1 MNVLYYY
8 LIGFIIVWIVA
19 LLLKNKPYIDIDGI
33 MIMLKTDKLRN
44 IINKIANISPNFWK
58 RFLNL
63 LMPLGVILIVVMVWS
78 VIYSLQIMFN
88 QPTVSLILPGVDI
101 PGSPIYIPFATGLI
115 ALATV
120 LIIHEGGHGVVAAA
134 EKIDIDS
141 VGLIL
146 LGIIPGAFV
155 EPNEKQLSEANSI
168 SKIRVFFAGPMA
180 NVILCIIA
188 LVISMGI
195 GGFIASEHIYT
206 TDGMEISSVVSGSP
220 AEGVLADGMVI
231 KSINNKTTSTTP
243 EYMNALNGLHIG
255 DRINIVT
262 DKGEYNLTLSSS
274 PSNSSKAYIGIRTK
288 GHEIVTQ
295 QAKAKY
301 GEVIPAVLPTLSEIF
316 SLIYIL
322 NFAVGTFNLLPMKP
336 LDGGLILEEVL
347 NMRVTPQRHKEFN
360 DTLNKYTRIFP
371 MAVRCWI
378 SRRFNSLLNV
388 LARYNLS
395 EERAGTI
402 MRMITTFFIVILIIL
417 IGYGTI
423 PGILKML

>member
-243 EYMNALNGLHIG
+243 VYECL
-255 DRINIVT
+255 
-262 DKGEYNLTLSSS
+262 KWSS
-274 PSNSSKAYIGIRTK
+274 Y
-288 GHEIVTQ
+288 
-295 QAKAKY
+295 
-301 GEVIPAVLPTLSEIF
+301 
-316 SLIYIL
+316 
-322 NFAVGTFNLLPMKP
+322 
-336 LDGGLILEEVL
+336 
-347 NMRVTPQRHKEFN
+347 
-360 DTLNKYTRIFP
+360 
-371 MAVRCWI
+371 W
-378 SRRFNSLLNV
+378 
-388 LARYNLS
+388 
-395 EERAGTI
+395 
-402 MRMITTFFIVILIIL
+402 
-417 IGYGTI
+417 
-423 PGILKML
+423 